1 METTGTGTGERIL
14 ERLDNG
20 KTSRFFWLLTILS
33 TIGGFLFGYDTSNIG
48 IVEGFLPSSYVTVN
62 PFIKGYLFS
71 GVSLGAAVG
80 ALIAA
85 ALIDRYGRKY
95 MLIFDAFLY
104 SLGAILSAVTVDLF
118 MLLLSRTLIGIAV
131 GADSAIATAYISEW
145 APKRRRGS
153 FSILQQWMI
162 TVGILGAYLIGLA
175 VLYGLPS
182 QAFNLDW
189 RIMLGVAAV
198 PSIIGLGLRFV
209 MPESPRWLVL
219 KGKYEKAVESLKK
232 LGVDTNEA
240 ELKMEYPLS
249 SAGRKRMTPGVKRA
263 FIIVGLFMMFQQI
276 TGINIPFYYGP
287 FIISSLHLV
296 GSTASGSVMTEEF
309 AVEAASIFAVINVA
323 ATYIGFKL
331 IDRAGRRTLAI
342 TGYSGMAVFGFLG
355 AALKYANSDIGML
368 VAMSLFIVFFA
379 FGVGG
384 TGWIIQGEYFPTEYR
399 GTMASLIAFIDW
411 IANFAI
417 VEIFPFMDST
427 IHIAGSLVVFGV
439 LSVAAAAIFYM
450 IMPVTK
456 GKSVEEITEM
466 FDQMASHGSNNAG
479 SPK

>member
-1 METTGTGTGERIL
+1 METAGAGTGERIL

-20 KTSRFFWLLTILS
+20 KTSRFFWFLTVLS

-48 IVEGFLPSSYVTVN
+48 IVEGFLPSNYVTVN

-80 ALIAA
+80 ALLAA
-85 ALIDRYGRKY
+85 GLIDRYGRKY

-104 SLGAILSAVTVDLF
+104 SIGAILSAVTVDLF
-118 MLLLSRTLIGIAV
+118 MLLISRTLIGIAV

-145 APKRRRGS
+145 APKKRRGS

-162 TVGILGAYLIGLA
+162 TVGILGSYLIGLA

-189 RIMLGVAAV
+189 RIMLGIAAV
-198 PSIIGLGLRFV
+198 PSIIGLGFRFV

-219 KGKYEKAVESLKK
+219 KGKYEKAVESLKR

-249 SAGRKRMTPGVKRA
+249 SARKKRMTPGVKRA

-296 GSTASGSVMTEEF
+296 GSTGGGSVMTEEF

-342 TGYSGMAVFGFLG
+342 TGYTGMAVFGFLG

-368 VAMSLFIVFFA
+368 VALSLFIVFFA

-411 IANFAI
+411 LSNFAI

-439 LSVAAAAIFYM
+439 LSVAAAVVFYM

-466 FDQMASHGSNNAG
+466 FDRMASQGG
-479 SPK
+479 GK

>member
-1 METTGTGTGERIL
+1 M
-14 ERLDNG
+14 
-20 KTSRFFWLLTILS
+20 
-33 TIGGFLFGYDTSNIG
+33 
-48 IVEGFLPSSYVTVN
+48 EGFLPSSYVTVN

-118 MLLLSRTLIGIAV
+118 MLLLSRTIIGIAV

-249 SAGRKRMTPGVKRA
+249 STGRKRMTPGVKRA

-466 FDQMASHGSNNAG
+466 FDQMASHGG
-479 SPK
+479 SDTGSAK

>member
-1 METTGTGTGERIL
+1 MATTGTVTGENIL

-80 ALIAA
+80 ALLAA
-85 ALIDRYGRKY
+85 GLIDRYGRKY

-104 SLGAILSAVTVDLF
+104 SLGAILSAVTADLF
-118 MLLLSRTLIGIAV
+118 MLLISRTLIGIAV
-131 GADSAIATAYISEW
+131 GADSAIATAYIAEW

-198 PSIIGLGLRFV
+198 PSLIGLGFRFI

-219 KGKYEKAVESLKK
+219 KGKYQKAVESLKR
-232 LGVDTNEA
+232 LGVDTNEE
-240 ELKMEYPLS
+240 ELKREYPLS

-296 GSTASGSVMTEEF
+296 GSTASGSVISEQF

-331 IDRAGRRTLAI
+331 IDKAGRRTLAI
-342 TGYSGMAVFGFLG
+342 TGYTGMAVFGFLG

-417 VEIFPFMDST
+417 VEIFPFMDSI

-439 LSVAAAAIFYM
+439 LSVAAAAVFYM

-466 FDQMASHGSNNAG
+466 FDKMASHGDGSAG
-479 SPK
+479 SAK

>member
-1 METTGTGTGERIL
+1 METAGAGTGERIL

-20 KTSRFFWLLTILS
+20 KTSRFFWFLTILS

-80 ALIAA
+80 ALLAA
-85 ALIDRYGRKY
+85 GLIDRYGRKY

-104 SLGAILSAVTVDLF
+104 SIGAILSAVTVDLF
-118 MLLLSRTLIGIAV
+118 MLLVSRTLIGIAV

-162 TVGILGAYLIGLA
+162 TVGILGSYLIGLA

-189 RIMLGVAAV
+189 RIMLGIAAV
-198 PSIIGLGLRFV
+198 PSLIGLGLRFV

-219 KGKYEKAVESLKK
+219 KGKYEKAVESLKR

-249 SAGRKRMTPGVKRA
+249 SARKKRMTPGVKRA

-296 GSTASGSVMTEEF
+296 GSTGGGSVMTEEF

-342 TGYSGMAVFGFLG
+342 TGYTGMAVFGFLG

-368 VAMSLFIVFFA
+368 VALSLFIVFFA

-411 IANFAI
+411 LSNFAI

-439 LSVAAAAIFYM
+439 LSVAAAVVFYM

-466 FDQMASHGSNNAG
+466 FDRMASQGG
-479 SPK
+479 GK

>member
-342 TGYSGMAVFGFLG
+342 TGYTGMAVFGFLG
-355 AALKYANSDIGML
+355 AGLKYANSDIGML

-466 FDQMASHGSNNAG
+466 FDQMASHGG
-479 SPK
+479 SDTGSAK

>member
-1 METTGTGTGERIL
+1 METAGAGTGERIL

-20 KTSRFFWLLTILS
+20 KTSRFFWFLTVLS

-48 IVEGFLPSSYVTVN
+48 IVEGFLPSNYVTVN

-80 ALIAA
+80 ALLAA
-85 ALIDRYGRKY
+85 GLIDRYGRKY

-104 SLGAILSAVTVDLF
+104 SIGAILSAVTVDLF
-118 MLLLSRTLIGIAV
+118 MLLISRTLIGIAV

-145 APKRRRGS
+145 APKKRRGS

-162 TVGILGAYLIGLA
+162 TVGILGSYLIGLA

-189 RIMLGVAAV
+189 RIMLGIAAV
-198 PSIIGLGLRFV
+198 PSIIGLGFRFV

-219 KGKYEKAVESLKK
+219 KGKYEKAVESLKR

-249 SAGRKRMTPGVKRA
+249 SARKKRMTPGVKRA

-296 GSTASGSVMTEEF
+296 GSTGGGSVMTEEF

-342 TGYSGMAVFGFLG
+342 TGYTGMAVFGFLG

-368 VAMSLFIVFFA
+368 VALSLFIVFFA

-411 IANFAI
+411 LTNIAI
-417 VEIFPFMDST
+417 V
-427 IHIAGSLVVFGV
+427 
-439 LSVAAAAIFYM
+439 
-450 IMPVTK
+450 
-456 GKSVEEITEM
+456 
-466 FDQMASHGSNNAG
+466 
-479 SPK
+479 

>member
-1 METTGTGTGERIL
+1 MKTTGTGTGEPIL

-20 KTSRFFWLLTILS
+20 KTSRFFWLLTVLS

-80 ALIAA
+80 ALLAA
-85 ALIDRYGRKY
+85 GLIDRYGRKY

-118 MLLLSRTLIGIAV
+118 MLLVSRTLIGIAV
-131 GADSAIATAYISEW
+131 GADSAIATAYIAEW

-198 PSIIGLGLRFV
+198 PSIIGLGFRFV

-219 KGKYEKAVESLKK
+219 KGKYEKAVESLKR
-232 LGVDTNEA
+232 LGVDTNEE
-240 ELKMEYPLS
+240 ELKREYP
-249 SAGRKRMTPGVKRA
+249 R
-263 FIIVGLFMMFQQI
+263 
-276 TGINIPFYYGP
+276 
-287 FIISSLHLV
+287 HL
-296 GSTASGSVMTEEF
+296 
-309 AVEAASIFAVINVA
+309 
-323 ATYIGFKL
+323 
-331 IDRAGRRTLAI
+331 
-342 TGYSGMAVFGFLG
+342 
-355 AALKYANSDIGML
+355 
-368 VAMSLFIVFFA
+368 
-379 FGVGG
+379 
-384 TGWIIQGEYFPTEYR
+384 QGES
-399 GTMASLIAFIDW
+399 G
-411 IANFAI
+411 
-417 VEIFPFMDST
+417 
-427 IHIAGSLVVFGV
+427 
-439 LSVAAAAIFYM
+439 
-450 IMPVTK
+450 
-456 GKSVEEITEM
+456 
-466 FDQMASHGSNNAG
+466 
-479 SPK
+479 

>member
-80 ALIAA
+80 ALLAA

-104 SLGAILSAVTVDLF
+104 SFGAILSAVTVDLF

-342 TGYSGMAVFGFLG
+342 TGYTGMAVFGFLG

-439 LSVAAAAIFYM
+439 LSVAAAAIFYI

-466 FDQMASHGSNNAG
+466 FDQMASHGG
-479 SPK
+479 SKTGSAK

>member
-118 MLLLSRTLIGIAV
+118 MLLLSRTIIGIAV

-249 SAGRKRMTPGVKRA
+249 STGRKRMTPGVKRA

-466 FDQMASHGSNNAG
+466 FDQMASHGG
-479 SPK
+479 SDTGSAK

>member
-20 KTSRFFWLLTILS
+20 KTSRFFWLLTVLS

-80 ALIAA
+80 ALLAA
-85 ALIDRYGRKY
+85 GLIDRYGRKY

-118 MLLLSRTLIGIAV
+118 MLLVSRTLIGIAV
-131 GADSAIATAYISEW
+131 GADSAIATAYIAEW

-198 PSIIGLGLRFV
+198 PSIIGLGFRFV

-219 KGKYEKAVESLKK
+219 KGKYEKAVESLKR
-232 LGVDTNEA
+232 LGVDTNEE
-240 ELKMEYPLS
+240 ELKREYPLS

-287 FIISSLHLV
+287 LIISSLHLV
-296 GSTASGSVMTEEF
+296 GSTASGSVMSEEF

-342 TGYSGMAVFGFLG
+342 TGYTGMAVFGFLG

-411 IANFAI
+411 MANFAI

-439 LSVAAAAIFYM
+439 LSVAAAAVFYM

-466 FDQMASHGSNNAG
+466 FDQMASHGSNNTG

>member
-342 TGYSGMAVFGFLG
+342 TGYTGMAVFGFLG
-355 AALKYANSDIGML
+355 AGLKYANSDIGML

-411 IANFAI
+411 MANFAI

-439 LSVAAAAIFYM
+439 LSVAAAAIFYI

-466 FDQMASHGSNNAG
+466 FDRVASHGDSSTG

>member
-342 TGYSGMAVFGFLG
+342 TGYTGMAVFGFLG
-355 AALKYANSDIGML
+355 ATLKYANSDIGML

-466 FDQMASHGSNNAG
+466 FDQMASHGG
-479 SPK
+479 SDTGSAK

>member
-249 SAGRKRMTPGVKRA
+249 STGRKRMTPGVKRA

-466 FDQMASHGSNNAG
+466 FDQMASHGG
-479 SPK
+479 SDTGSAK